1 MNGKS
6 YDIEFFKTLAIQ
18 KGGKCLSIEYVRLA
32 YNLEW
37 QCKEGHVFKLAPQK
51 IFSRNYW
58 CPECTGRRTLNT
70 TESIQK
76 IAEKRGWKFLS
87 TEFNGGY
94 KKYKFQCDKGH
105 QINVMADTV
114 IKGGGCRVC
123 SGKEQLNIEI
133 FKKIA
138 AEKGGECLSEN
149 YEGQDV
155 KLEFRCKNG
164 HVFRTVPNI
173 IKNEGTWCKKCAG
186 LELGTIEEMREIANS
201 KGGECLS
208 EEYVNSVTKLK
219 WKCKDNHIWEANPR
233 DVKHKSWCPYCTWY
247 TGERKCK
254 YILERLL
261 DTEFHKTRRVLKGL
275 ELDGYSKE
283 YNLAFEYNGE
293 QHYITNH
300 FFNQS
305 QEKLQQIK
313 RNDKRKLDECKSKN
327 IGLIIVP
334 HYESVTDFQLIKFLK
349 EELNKRGID
358 YSDVEQKILMY
369 DFYGNNSVLIEL
381 KNLIESKGG
390 KLLSNE
396 YLNSKT
402 KLKVLCE
409 NGHNWET
416 TYTQIKLGK
425 WCSTCSG
432 HVKGTIEEM
441 QEIAKLRN
449 GKCLSSHYINSL
461 TPLRWECEKGHIWE
475 APPNLIKN
483 GKTWC
488 RKCSGYSKLTI
499 EDMIAL
505 AKERGGK
512 CLSTVY
518 IKNSSKL
525 LWECAKGHRWEARP
539 QDIKNKKSWCPKC
552 HSLE

>member
-58 CPECTGRRTLNT
+58 CPECTGRRTVNT
-70 TESIQK
+70 LESIRK
-76 IAEKRGWKFLS
+76 IAQNRGWKFLS
-87 TEFNGGY
+87 PEFTGGY

-105 QINVMADTV
+105 EFYILADNVIRGV
-114 IKGGGCRVC
+114 GCRTC
-123 SGKEQLNIEI
+123 SGKQLLTIDI

-138 AEKGGECLSEN
+138 SDKGGECLSEK
-149 YEGQDV
+149 YGGQNV

-164 HVFRTVPNI
+164 HKFKTVPNI

-186 LELGTIEEMREIANS
+186 LETGTIEEMRELAKS

-208 EEYVNSVTKLK
+208 EEYINSGTKLK
-219 WKCKDNHIWEANPR
+219 WKCKDNHTWEANPR

-261 DTEFHKTRRVLKGL
+261 NTEFHKTRRILRSGL

-293 QHYITNH
+293 QHYVTNH
-300 FFNQS
+300 FFNHS
-305 QEKLQQIK
+305 QEKLQQIR
-313 RNDKRKLDECKSKN
+313 RNDKRKSDECESRN
-327 IGLIIVP
+327 IGLIIIP
-334 HYESVTDFQLIKFLK
+334 HFEAATDFQLIKFLK
-349 EELNKRGID
+349 EELKGRKID
-358 YSDVEQKILMY
+358 YNDLEQNILMN
-369 DFYGNNSVLIEL
+369 DFYLNNSVLIEL
-381 KNLIESKGG
+381 KTLIESKGG

-396 YLNSKT
+396 YLNSQT
-402 KLKVLCE
+402 KLKVICE
-409 NGHNWET
+409 NGHIWET
-416 TYTQIKLGK
+416 NYTQIKLGS
-425 WCSTCSG
+425 WCPTCSG
-432 HVKGTIEEM
+432 RAKGTIEEM
-441 QEIAKLRN
+441 QKIAKERN
-449 GKCLSSHYINSL
+449 GKCLSGNYINSTTSL
-461 TPLRWECEKGHIWE
+461 KWECEKGHVWH
-475 APPNLIKN
+475 ATPQSVKMA
-483 GKTWC
+483 KTWC
-488 RKCSGYSKLTI
+488 LKCAGNAKLTI
-499 EDMIAL
+499 EDMVAL
-505 AKERGGK
+505 AKQRGGK
-512 CLSTVY
+512 CLSEEY
-518 IKNSSKL
+518 INNSTKL
-525 LWECAKGHRWEARP
+525 LWECEKGHQWEARP

-552 HSLE
+552 RS